1 MRRILFITQTLNMSE
16 YEYRSGIGYDVHQ
29 FAENRKCILGGVE
42 IPHKVGLL
50 GHSDADVLSHAI
62 ADSILGALGLPDIGY
77 YFPPSDSSIEGICSL
92 KILEKCAELVT
103 EKDARLVNID
113 SMLIAEA
120 PKIMKYREAM
130 IENLSTALRITSGR
144 VNIKATT
151 NETMGFVGRKEGVAA
166 LANCSIAIPLD

>member
-1 MRRILFITQTLNMSE
+1 MSE

-29 FAENRKCILGGVE
+29 FAEGRRCILGGVD
-42 IPHKVGLL
+42 IPHEVGLL
-50 GHSDADVLSHAI
+50 GHSDADVLCHAI

-77 YFPPSDSSIEGICSL
+77 YFPPSDETIEGISSL
-92 KILEKCAELVT
+92 KILEKCAVLVA
-103 EKDARLVNID
+103 EKGARLVNVD

-120 PKIMKYREAM
+120 PKVMKHRDAM
-130 IENLSTALRITSGR
+130 IANLSEALGISPDR

-166 LANCSIAIPLD
+166 MASCSVAIPFQP